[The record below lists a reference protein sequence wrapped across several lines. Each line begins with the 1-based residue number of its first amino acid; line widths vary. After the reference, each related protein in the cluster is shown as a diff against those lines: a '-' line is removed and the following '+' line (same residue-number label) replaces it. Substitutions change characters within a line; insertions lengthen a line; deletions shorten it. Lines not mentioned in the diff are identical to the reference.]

1 MLDLLCRLDAELG
14 VAVMILLMI
23 ALCYSMFM
31 INFHGSL
38 AEAHVDTEHWAG
50 ASGTTWLQ
58 EFFYHSIR
66 FNTGLGYK
74 PQGRKIWW
82 QGYRFALIT
91 YTTIFAASLLA
102 VWQMRQ
108 CS

>member
-1 MLDLLCRLDAELG
+1 MLDLLCRLDAEMS
-14 VAVMILLMI
+14 VPVMILLVI

-38 AEAHVDTEHWAG
+38 AENHVDANHWAG
-50 ASGTTWLQ
+50 ASGANWL
-58 EFFYHSIR
+58 EDFVYHSIR

-74 PQGRKIWW
+74 AQGRKIWW
-82 QGYRFALIT
+82 QGYRFAFMT
-91 YTTIFAASLLA
+91 YMAIIAASFLA
-102 VWQMRQ
+102 ALHMRQ